1 MNLTYGE
8 HRASD
13 QNTTWYQPPLERLPP
28 FRPWPLWKLAL
39 NALGAATVF
48 LLICVGLPAAWG
60 G

>member
-1 MNLTYGE
+1 MRIERIAAGMADLNNAVLRYE
-8 HRASD
+8 
-13 QNTTWYQPPLERLPP
+13 PPVRTG
-28 FRPWPLWKLAL
+28 RWPLWKLAL